1 MRIFQSFGDSLR
13 TVSQLHREVI
23 DHYKQQPISQRIARG
38 MIQALLAISASSAAY
53 GLGLL
58 LHTQNAFWA
67 ALTAISVTQQS
78 YADTR
83 SSSHDQWIGAIVG
96 GAAALLGSYLGGEHY
111 YVYAITLVIG
121 IVASWAMN
129 IGSAGK
135 IAATTVATVMLVPH
149 AGSFWSVAL
158 IRLLE
163 VAIGV
168 ICALL
173 ATRALNWMQDSL
185 LGKPETMKA
194 KAGEAGHG

>member
-1 MRIFQSFGDSLR
+1 MPLFSSMADSLR
-13 TVSQLHREVI
+13 TVTQLHREVI
-23 DHYKQQPISQRIARG
+23 EHYKQQPISQRIVRG
-38 MIQALLAISASSAAY
+38 LIQASLAVTASSAAY

-83 SSSHDQWIGAIVG
+83 SSSHDQWVGALLG
-96 GAAALLGSYLGGEHY
+96 GAAALLGSYIGGEHY
-111 YVYAITLVIG
+111 YVYAITLVVG

-135 IAATTVATVMLVPH
+135 ITGTTVATVLLVPH
-149 AGSFWSVAL
+149 SGSFWSVAL

-168 ICALL
+168 VCALL
-173 ATRALNWMQDSL
+173 ATRALNLIQDRM
-185 LGKPETMKA
+185 LGRPE
-194 KAGEAGHG
+194 